1 MPKTSKII
9 KRPYYRKKRS
19 TIKKY
24 STRRYRKNKRS
35 NALAK
40 GTTLTKGTTLAK
52 GPTSDNVNCCICDK
66 EISREDSLVPA
77 VCLSKNGDIRGH
89 RICKECWFNGFAKEG
104 VNHECPGCV
113 KNLPLNGQPIDK
125 TVVIDLTE
133 D

>member
-1 MPKTSKII
+1 MPKKT
-9 KRPYYRKKRS
+9 RRLKKRS
-19 TIKKY
+19 YK
-24 STRRYRKNKRS
+24 RRPKTTKRRQYRKNIKNKS
-35 NALAK
+35 ALARGYEK
-40 GTTLTKGTTLAK
+40 I
-52 GPTSDNVNCCICDK
+52 NCCICDK

-89 RICKECWFNGFAKEG
+89 RICKECWFNSFAKEG

-133 D
+133 Y